1 MSDLKTYD
9 FADDCGGGMVPHSDG
24 DWVALDD
31 YKRIEA
37 EIERLTADNV
47 RLSASRCDYR
57 ATITELESEN
67 VRLIAALKNI
77 AEPDMRIC
85 DCRCDRCRRQ
95 TEDARDALSQ
105 KSESTEVENND

>member
-1 MSDLKTYD
+1 MSELT
-9 FADDCGGGMVPHSDG
+9 
-24 DWVALDD
+24 
-31 YKRIEA
+31 RIA
-37 EIERLTADNV
+37 ANRLSRQGKLRLANAVSQQTKEID
-47 RLSASRCDYR
+47 RLSASRCEYR